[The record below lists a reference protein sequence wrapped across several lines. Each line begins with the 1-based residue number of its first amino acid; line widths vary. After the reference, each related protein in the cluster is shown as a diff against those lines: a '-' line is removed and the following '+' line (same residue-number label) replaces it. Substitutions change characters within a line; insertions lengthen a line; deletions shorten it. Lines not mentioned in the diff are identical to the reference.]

1 VTSSDDYLT
10 IITSSGIA
18 VTSSHDYPLTL
29 AVVGVEKYVTI
40 GSKSGQ
46 TVHCKLSSS
55 LAFGIDSR
63 FFQGAMCAKVWH
75 QNFVES

>member
-18 VTSSHDYPLTL
+18 VTSCHDYPLTL
-29 AVVGVEKYVTI
+29 AVVGVEKYITI

-46 TVHCKLSSS
+46 TVHRKLSSS
-55 LAFGIDSR
+55 LALTAGSFRVVCVQKFGIKTLLI
-63 FFQGAMCAKVWH
+63 Q
-75 QNFVES
+75 